1 MPRFKPIPDPSAN
14 PRVEELYRAIVD
26 AGMGSETPI
35 SWFQVQSG
43 RPDILEATWKLV
55 RGLLLAGELPGTLKH
70 MILVRIAADHGC
82 RYCRVL
88 HSNVLAAMGVPAEV
102 IDSATTDVSPTKL
115 PPVQRAIIEFAVK
128 AVAAPKS
135 VSDDDFRTLRSNGL
149 SQGEIIEAT
158 MIAALAN
165 SLDTWAE
172 VSGIL
177 PPGERESA

>member
-88 HSNVLAAMGVPAEV
+88 HSDALEAMGVPTEV
-102 IDSATTDVSPTKL
+102 VDSATTDVSPAKL
-115 PPVQRAIIEFAVK
+115 PPVQRAVVEFAVK
-128 AVAAPKS
+128 AVADPKS

-158 MIAALAN
+158 MIVALAN
-165 SLDTWAE
+165 FLDTWAE

-177 PPGERESA
+177 PARDQESA

>member
-1 MPRFKPIPDPSAN
+1 MPRFEPIPDPSAN
-14 PRVEELYRAIVD
+14 PEVEELYRAIVD

-55 RGLLLAGELPGTLKH
+55 RGLLLEGELPGTLKH
-70 MILVRIAADHGC
+70 MILIRIAADHGC

-88 HSNVLAAMGVPAEV
+88 HSNVLEAMGVPAEV
-102 IDSATTDVSPTKL
+102 IDSVTTDVNPAKL
-115 PPVQRAIIEFAVK
+115 PPVQRAIVEFAVK
-128 AVAAPKS
+128 AAADPQS
-135 VSDDDFRTLRSNGL
+135 VSEDDFRTLRANGL
-149 SQGEIIEAT
+149 GQGEIIEAT

-165 SLDTWAE
+165 FLDSWAE

-177 PPGERESA
+177 PPGEREAA